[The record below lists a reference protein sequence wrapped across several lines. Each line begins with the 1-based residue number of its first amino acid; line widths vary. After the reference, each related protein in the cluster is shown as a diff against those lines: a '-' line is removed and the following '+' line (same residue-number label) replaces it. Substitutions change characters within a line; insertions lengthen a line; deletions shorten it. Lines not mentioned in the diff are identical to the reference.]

1 MKARQRD
8 ETRAMRRLWE
18 IFAQATTIAVGVL
31 LAARLLAPQWFAG
44 PAPAPRPAASAPRG
58 AAAFT
63 QAPRS
68 YAQAAASAMPAVVSV
83 TSERMPRRRA
93 PLPGDQGSERPG
105 TLRPSLGLG
114 SGVLVAPAGYVLTN
128 DHVIEGAEQIEVRL
142 ADGRQARAKVVGRD
156 PDTDLAVLHID
167 LPRLPTLEFADERKA
182 RVGDVV
188 LAVGYPFG
196 VGQTVTQG
204 IISALGRSR
213 LGINTF
219 ENFIQT
225 DAAINPGN
233 SGGALVD
240 SQGRLLGINTAIYSS
255 SGGSLGIGFAVPA
268 STAREVLRQ
277 LIAHGRVRRGWI
289 GVEVRDLDPAQA
301 RRLGLRAARNTHD
314 GYGVMVAEVLA
325 GGPAQQA
332 GLRRGDVLLRLD
344 GRAVDNAD
352 QLLDRVAA
360 LTPGKP
366 AGLEVLRAG
375 KRRSLRVNVGL
386 RPLPPPAD
394 DDESDDEDAPASEPG
409 PAALAPWGQPSRPAP
424 PNPPLS

>member
-1 MKARQRD
+1 
-8 ETRAMRRLWE
+8 MRRLWE

-44 PAPAPRPAASAPRG
+44 PRPAASPLPPPAAAQRAPRALQAPRG
-58 AAAFT
+58 YAEAAA
-63 QAPRS
+63 R
-68 YAQAAASAMPAVVSV
+68 AMPAVVSV
-83 TSERMPRRRA
+83 TSERMPRRPR
-93 PLPGDQGSERPG
+93 PLPGDQGSGRPG

-114 SGVLVAPAGYVLTN
+114 SGVLVSPSGYVLTN

-142 ADGRQARAKVVGRD
+142 ADGRRARATLVGRD
-156 PDTDLAVLHID
+156 PDTDLAVLRIALPD
-167 LPRLPTLEFADERKA
+167 LPALDFADERKA

-240 SQGRLLGINTAIYSS
+240 AQGRLLGINTAIYSA

-289 GVEVRDLDPAQA
+289 GVEVRGLEPAQA
-301 RRLGLRAARNTHD
+301 RRLGLPGGRGAQ
-314 GYGVMVAEVLA
+314 GVLVAEVLA
-325 GGPAQQA
+325 GGPAQRA
-332 GLRRGDVLLRLD
+332 GLRAGDVLLRLD
-344 GRAVDNAD
+344 GRAVDDAD

-360 LTPGKP
+360 LTPGGE
-366 AGLEVLRAG
+366 ASLEVLRAG
-375 KRRSLRVNVGL
+375 KRRSLQLKVGL
-386 RPLPPPAD
+386 RPLPPPSEDGDSA
-394 DDESDDEDAPASEPG
+394 DDEDGAADDASSEAG
-409 PAALAPWGQPSRPAP
+409 PAALPPWGQPSRPAP
-424 PNPPLS
+424 AGRPYS